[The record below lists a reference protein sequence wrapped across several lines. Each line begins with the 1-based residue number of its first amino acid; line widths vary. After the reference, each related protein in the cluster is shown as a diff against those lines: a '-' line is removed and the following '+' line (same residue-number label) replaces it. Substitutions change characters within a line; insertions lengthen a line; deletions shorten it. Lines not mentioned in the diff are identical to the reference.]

1 MTIKETYFFDTY
13 AILEIINGTKSYE
26 PYINSGVIL
35 TKLNL
40 FELFC
45 SLLKLHTKEKAIYY
59 LQQYSQFVVDFDEH
73 DIEAAAEVKLKNKS
87 LSMTDCIGY
96 IVALKNNVKFLTGD
110 KGFKDVPNVEFA
122 K

>member
-1 MTIKETYFFDTY
+1 MTTKETYFFDTY

-26 PYINSGVIL
+26 TYIDSGVIL

-40 FELFC
+40 FELFY

-73 DIEAAAEVKLKNKS
+73 DIETAAEMKLKNKS
-87 LSMTDCIGY
+87 LSMADCIGY
-96 IVALKNNVKFLTGD
+96 IIALKNNARFLTGD
-110 KGFKDVPNVEFA
+110 KEFKDVKNVEFV